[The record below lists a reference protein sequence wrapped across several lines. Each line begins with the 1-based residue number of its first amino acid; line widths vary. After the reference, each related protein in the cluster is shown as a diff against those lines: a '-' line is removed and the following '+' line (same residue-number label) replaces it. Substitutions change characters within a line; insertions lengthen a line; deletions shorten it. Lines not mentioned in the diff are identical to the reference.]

1 MASPP
6 PVVAGVDGSSQS
18 LQAARW
24 AAMEAHRRHTPLH
37 LVIVNDDPT
46 RVDYARKA
54 VRDAAK
60 QCRTQVSTL
69 DVIDEVVPGH
79 PVDEL
84 LRRAQQAQ
92 LVVVGSRGHGAFT
105 DALLGSVS
113 AGVATQ
119 AHCPAVVVRD
129 EGTSTGPVVVGVDD
143 STGSRAALG
152 FAFQQAA
159 TRGAELVAVQ
169 VWHEEGLLSGPL
181 PPEDRDQIQHQVEP
195 GPADDRL
202 GHPVS
207 RCRNPQPRLPSA
219 SRRRTHRCRSRRTT
233 TGGRPP
239 RAWRIHRPLPRLGRL
254 RSSAPRPVRGRCG
267 ANTAGRTQLD
277 RQRRT
282 LSPCGQGEP
291 ATPVGGWNAY

>member
-24 AAMEAHRRHTPLH
+24 AAMEAHRRHAPLH

-54 VRDAAK
+54 IRDAAK

-143 STGSRAALG
+143 SAGSRAALG

-181 PPEDRDQIQHQVEP
+181 PPEDRDQIQHQVERSLAQQMTGWDTQYP
-195 GPADDRL
+195 DVGTRSLVCRA
-202 GHPVS
+202 HPVAALTDAA
-207 RCRNPQPRLPSA
+207 RDAQLLVVG
-219 SRRRTHRCRSRRTT
+219 H
-233 TGGRPP
+233 
-239 RAWRIHRPLPRLGRL
+239 
-254 RSSAPRPVRGRCG
+254 RGRGGFTGLYLGSVAYGVLHHAQC
-267 ANTAGRTQLD
+267 AVAVV
-277 RQRRT
+277 
-282 LSPCGQGEP
+282 P
-291 ATPVGGWNAY
+291 TPQDERS